1 MVSEEE
7 DDRAILAR
15 ADDRLAA
22 QIGVEVSAELDD
34 RRPVHLEPEQRR
46 RVPLILW
53 MFWVGLG
60 LWYLLD

>member
-34 RRPVHLEPEQRR
+34 RRSVHLEPEQRR